1 MLKRYIARTMF
12 KILQTIDALNPNNNN
27 TGNTAVRAA

>member
-12 KILQTIDALNPNNNN
+12 KILQTIDALNPTNN